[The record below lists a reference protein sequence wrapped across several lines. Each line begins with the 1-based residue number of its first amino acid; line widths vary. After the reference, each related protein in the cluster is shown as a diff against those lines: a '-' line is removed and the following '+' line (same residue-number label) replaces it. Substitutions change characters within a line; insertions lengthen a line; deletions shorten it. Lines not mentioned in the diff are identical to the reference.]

1 MELVEVP
8 KGTEMGL
15 GGPGPLWGVARALF
29 WKDVDSLK
37 ATTEEEG
44 VAFL

>member
-8 KGTEMGL
+8 EGIETGL
-15 GGPGPLWGVARALF
+15 GRPGPSWGVARALF

-37 ATTEEEG
+37 ATMEEEG